1 MELFNMLI
9 VQPFSLASSSKHL
22 PAFWCRRRAGAQPRN
37 FPSARCHARTM
48 VGVPV
53 MSCPLSQPAG
63 NETAQRPL
71 LARPRRASAGQATIG
86 DLIENPWI
94 PVGHF
99 GGSGGGLDEMGR
111 FDMAYLSYLRQHNQ
125 AVLICINGGGR
136 RATQRRANG
145 TSAITPPGHD
155 LAVMERIPV
164 RAS

>member
-1 MELFNMLI
+1 
-9 VQPFSLASSSKHL
+9 
-22 PAFWCRRRAGAQPRN
+22 
-37 FPSARCHARTM
+37 M
-48 VGVPV
+48 VEAPV
-53 MSCPLSQPAG
+53 MSRPLSQPAG

-71 LARPRRASAGQATIG
+71 LARAVADHRPRRASAEDATIG